1 MRRHAPAL
9 LVLSSAALAALLAYL
24 AETTDLLPG
33 LLVLLALTLAAF
45 PCFRLGIRRVDPRF
59 PLALFLAAFCLK
71 MLGATARYWSLTD
84 IYHYAGDS
92 VRYLL
97 EGRDVANS
105 LAQLDFSFELDAPA
119 GTSGMIVLS
128 GILFTVCPADL
139 LASYYVF
146 SFLAFL
152 GSIGFYRAYLTAFP
166 GEPPDFYRA
175 VVFLLPSILYWPSS
189 LGKDAWVFFA
199 SSIVACGAASVARRR
214 LLSGIACLALG
225 LALVSVVR
233 PYVAALMAVALAA
246 ALALVALGARIA
258 ARPGVLVSLAVTAV
272 MGFFLLTSATE
283 SLLGGSLAETRFDE
297 LTDFYEQR
305 RSSIAGGSRVELPVV
320 YSLLGPAYALVTVLL
335 RPLPFEAHNAQAL
348 VSSLETLGW
357 LALMIA
363 RRRRFAG
370 RLREAWRHPLVGF
383 ALVYTVAM
391 ILAQTTTG
399 NLGIIAR
406 QRVQFLPFLWMLF

>member
-1 MRRHAPAL
+1 MRRHGPAL
-9 LVLSSAALAALLAYL
+9 LLLSVASLAALLASL
-24 AETTDLLPG
+24 AQTTDLLPG
-33 LLVLLALTLAAF
+33 LLVLSVLALAAF

-84 IYHYAGDS
+84 IYHYAGDA

-97 EGRDVANS
+97 EGRDVAAS
-105 LAQLDFSFELDAPA
+105 LAQMDLSFELDAPE
-119 GTSGMIVLS
+119 GTRGMIVLS

-139 LASYYVF
+139 LASYYAF

-152 GSIGFYRAYLTAFP
+152 GSVVFYRAYLLAFP
-166 GEPPDFYRA
+166 GEPPDFFRA
-175 VVFLLPSILYWPSS
+175 IVFFLPSVLYWPSS

-199 SSIVACGAASVARRR
+199 SSFVAYGVASVARRR
-214 LLSGIACLALG
+214 FPSGIVCLALG
-225 LALVSVVR
+225 LGLVSVVR
-233 PYVAALMAVALAA
+233 PYVAALMAISLTAA
-246 ALALVALGARIA
+246 FGLVALGARVA
-258 ARPGVLVSLAVTAV
+258 MRPGVLLSLAATSVL
-272 MGFFLLTSATE
+272 GFFFLSGATE

-305 RSSIAGGSRVELPVV
+305 RSYITGGSRVDLPVA
-320 YSLLGPAYALVTVLL
+320 YSLLGPAYALVTVLF

-348 VSSLETLGW
+348 VSSFETLGW
-357 LALMIA
+357 LALMLW

-370 RLREAWRHPLVGF
+370 RLREAWRHPLVGL
-383 ALVYTVAM
+383 ALVYSVVM